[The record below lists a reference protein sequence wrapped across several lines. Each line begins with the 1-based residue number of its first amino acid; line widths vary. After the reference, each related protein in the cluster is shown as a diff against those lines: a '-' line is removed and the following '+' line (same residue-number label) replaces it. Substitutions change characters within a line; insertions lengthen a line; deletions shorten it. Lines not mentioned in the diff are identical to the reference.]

1 MYVEKVKGAKSLT
14 VRPDNMS
21 LQIFLSVSSIHYLL
35 ELMWT
40 ASKSMSWVV
49 TSLDK
54 VNQLIFSTNVSPKFF
69 CLTSPFDPRHHQAD
83 NATSSR
89 NDFPNTQCKTVFIFL
104 DRKSK
109 NQEEN
114 EWKETHLVFFQNWR
128 SKKNDFLTMK
138 METED
143 RRFWIWVMPPPLL
156 QTKFAM
162 YLFTPSLQVG
172 CRNT

>member
-1 MYVEKVKGAKSLT
+1 
-14 VRPDNMS
+14 MS

-54 VNQLIFSTNVSPKFF
+54 VNQLIFSNNVSPKFF
-69 CLTSPFDPRHHQAD
+69 CLTSPFDPRHQQAD

-143 RRFWIWVMPPPLL
+143 RRFWIWVVPPPLL